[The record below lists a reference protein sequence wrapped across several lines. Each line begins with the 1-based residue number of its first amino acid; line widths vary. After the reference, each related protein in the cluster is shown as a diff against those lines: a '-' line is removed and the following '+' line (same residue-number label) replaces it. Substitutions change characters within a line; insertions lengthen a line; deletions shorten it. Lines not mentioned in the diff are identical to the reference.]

1 MDEQQRYTYHAVA
14 REPYDIIE
22 RNAIVTFESTQLIE
36 KPSALT
42 FRREI
47 ADACRNQFGCEIADD
62 EVARL
67 SANFDVYTEEQF
79 AAVKEKLDAAA
90 EKERQRQ
97 EREANKGKRTGKG
110 TAKTKGTSATKP
122 RLTTAQLKK
131 ALKWVV
137 GAIVV
142 IWFVSTQLKGCSL
155 SDLTEQ
161 ARNTIEEM
169 STTKTTKKP
178 STKKASTTTK
188 KSTTAKKK
196 STTAKKKSTT
206 TTKKP
211 SSTARKSSST
221 TKKGTSTTKKKSS
234 STAKK
239 SSSKKSTTKK

>member
-1 MDEQQRYTYHAVA
+1 MDEQLRHTYHAVA

-97 EREANKGKRTGKG
+97 EREANKGKRAGKG
-110 TAKTKGTSATKP
+110 TAKTKGSSTTKP

-131 ALKWVV
+131 VLKWVV
-137 GAIVV
+137 GVIVV

>member
-1 MDEQQRYTYHAVA
+1 MDEQLRYTYHAVA
-14 REPYDIIE
+14 REPYDTIE

-97 EREANKGKRTGKG
+97 EREANKGKRAGKG

-131 ALKWVV
+131 ALKWIV

-178 STKKASTTTK
+178 STKKASNTTK

>member
-1 MDEQQRYTYHAVA
+1 MDEQLRYTYHAVA

-97 EREANKGKRTGKG
+97 KREANKGKRTGKG

-131 ALKWVV
+131 ALKWIV

-239 SSSKKSTTKK
+239 SSSKRSTTKK

>member
-1 MDEQQRYTYHAVA
+1 MEEQQRYTYHAVA

-110 TAKTKGTSATKP
+110 TAKTKGTSTTKP

-131 ALKWVV
+131 ALKWIV

-178 STKKASTTTK
+178 TT

-239 SSSKKSTTKK
+239 SSSKKSTNKK

>member
-1 MDEQQRYTYHAVA
+1 MEEQQRYTYHAVA

-131 ALKWVV
+131 ALKWIV

-196 STTAKKKSTT
+196 YTTAKKKSTT

-221 TKKGTSTTKKKSS
+221 
-234 STAKK
+234 AKK
-239 SSSKKSTTKK
+239 SSSKRSTTKK

>member
-90 EKERQRQ
+90 EKERLRQ

-110 TAKTKGTSATKP
+110 TAKTKGSSTTKP

-131 ALKWVV
+131 VLKWIV

-142 IWFVSTQLKGCSL
+142 IWFVSTQLKGCNL
-155 SDLTEQ
+155 SDITEQ

-169 STTKTTKKP
+169 STTKTTKK
-178 STKKASTTTK
+178 ATTK

-206 TTKKP
+206 ATKKP
-211 SSTARKSSST
+211 SSTSKKSSST

-234 STAKK
+234 STTKK
-239 SSSKKSTTKK
+239 SSAKKSTTKK

>member
-1 MDEQQRYTYHAVA
+1 MDEQLRYTYHAVA

-131 ALKWVV
+131 ALKWIV

-221 TKKGTSTTKKKSS
+221 
-234 STAKK
+234 AKK
-239 SSSKKSTTKK
+239 SSSKRSTTKK

>member
-1 MDEQQRYTYHAVA
+1 MDEQLRYTYHAVA

-47 ADACRNQFGCEIADD
+47 ADACRNRFGCEIADD

-97 EREANKGKRTGKG
+97 EREANKGKRAGKG

-131 ALKWVV
+131 ALKWIV

-178 STKKASTTTK
+178 TTKKASTTTK

>member
-1 MDEQQRYTYHAVA
+1 MDEQLRYTYHAVA

-62 EVARL
+62 EVATL

-97 EREANKGKRTGKG
+97 ELEANKGKRTGKG
-110 TAKTKGTSATKP
+110 TAKTKGTSTTKP

-137 GAIVV
+137 GAILV
-142 IWFVSTQLKGCSL
+142 IWFVSTQLKVCSL

-169 STTKTTKKP
+169 STTKNTKKP
-178 STKKASTTTK
+178 TTKKASTTTK

-206 TTKKP
+206 TTNKP

>member
-1 MDEQQRYTYHAVA
+1 MDEQLRYTYHAVA
-14 REPYDIIE
+14 REPYDTIE

-110 TAKTKGTSATKP
+110 TAKTKGTSTTKP

-131 ALKWVV
+131 VLKWIV

-211 SSTARKSSST
+211 SSTTRKSSST